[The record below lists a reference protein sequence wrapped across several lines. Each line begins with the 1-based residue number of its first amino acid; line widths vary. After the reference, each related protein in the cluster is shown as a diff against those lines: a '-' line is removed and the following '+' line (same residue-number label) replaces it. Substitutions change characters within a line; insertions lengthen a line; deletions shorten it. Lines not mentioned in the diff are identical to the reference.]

1 MKGVKKMNSFEEEEV
16 KRILSE
22 LKDSFKELG
31 SEHKKKEAMIS
42 TSEDLMCLFY
52 GEDWREN
59 DK

>member
-1 MKGVKKMNSFEEEEV
+1 MNSFEESEV
-16 KRILSE
+16 RRILSE